1 MRNLENVDINF
12 CWYVVKKYILLLG
25 IAAVAAIVIGGILSY
40 KNRAVAAAV
49 TTVDPKSFYTVF
61 SIKAP
66 LSVKQTPDK
75 TQNAYQITINHYNL
89 QNTSR
94 LVATGCLNSSQFAA
108 VYNEKFMQK
117 TGRKLSEKITV
128 KFESVD
134 ALIIGKISSADA
146 ADNQDAELLANIIAD
161 KGAEYLTALE
171 CIDSVQILDRASEKD
186 NFTPVVPN
194 AKTARIVKPRKNTG
208 KLKAL
213 IGVPV
218 AIFIVMAVFGICFVI
233 ELRRDPVISEEDV
246 QNVTGKEVFC
256 NLDKPLAV
264 AAGRNIMQAL
274 NGDKIITLVGDL
286 SADKIKQLVFAL
298 KMDNINVSSVYIS
311 DDIPVGNS
319 TDILKSQNI
328 STSADAENKIL
339 LNSKI
344 AADNAEGFY
353 KLLDQLAQ
361 KSEIVISGID
371 STWNVPKLLPPAK
384 SKVIICA
391 VKGKT
396 GNRELAE
403 LTTAL
408 RLCGTEVIGAII

>member
-1 MRNLENVDINF
+1 MRSLENVGIDF
-12 CWYVVKKYILLLG
+12 CWYVVKKHIMTLV
-25 IAAVAAIVIGGILSY
+25 IAVTAAILVGGILVY
-40 KNRAVAAAV
+40 KNRAVATAV
-49 TTVDPKSFYTVF
+49 TTVEPKSFYTVF

-94 LVATGCLNSSQFAA
+94 LVATGCLKSSQFAA

-128 KFESVD
+128 TFESVD
-134 ALIIGKISSADA
+134 ALIIGKISSTDA
-146 ADNQDAELLANIIAD
+146 ADNQDTELLANIIAD

-233 ELRRDPVISEEDV
+233 ELRRNPVISEEDV
-246 QNVTGKEVFC
+246 QNITGKEVFC

-286 SADKIKQLVFAL
+286 SENTIKQLVSAL
-298 KMDNINVSSVYIS
+298 TMDNILVSSVYLS
-311 DDIPVGNS
+311 ADIPAGDNAAL
-319 TDILKSQNI
+319 IN
-328 STSADAENKIL
+328 ADNENKTV

-344 AADNAEGFY
+344 AADDADGFY

-361 KSEIVISGID
+361 KSEIVISGIN
-371 STWNVPKLLPPAK
+371 STWSVPQLLPPAG
-384 SKVIICA
+384 SKAIICA

-408 RLCGTEVIGAII
+408 KLCGIKVIGAIV

>member
-1 MRNLENVDINF
+1 MRNLENVSINF

-25 IAAVAAIVIGGILSY
+25 IAAVAATVIGGILSY
-40 KNRAVAAAV
+40 KNRAV
-49 TTVDPKSFYTVF
+49 DDHKSFYTVF
-61 SIKAP
+61 SIKSP
-66 LSVKQTPDK
+66 LSVKQDPDQ
-75 TQNAYQITINHYNL
+75 TQNAYQITIHL
-89 QNTSR
+89 QNTGR

-128 KFESVD
+128 TFESVD
-134 ALIIGKISSADA
+134 ALIIGTISSADT

-161 KGAEYLTALE
+161 KGSEYLTALE
-171 CIDSVQILDRASEKD
+171 CIDSVQIIDRASAKD
-186 NFTPVVPN
+186 NFTPVVPT
-194 AKTARIVKPRKNTG
+194 AKIVKPRKNTG

-233 ELRRDPVISEEDV
+233 ELSRDPVISEEDV
-246 QNVTGKEVFC
+246 QNVTGKKVFC

-286 SADKIKQLVFAL
+286 SADKVKQLVFAL
-298 KMDNINVSSVYIS
+298 KMDNINVSSLYLS

>member
-1 MRNLENVDINF
+1 
-12 CWYVVKKYILLLG
+12 
-25 IAAVAAIVIGGILSY
+25 
-40 KNRAVAAAV
+40 
-49 TTVDPKSFYTVF
+49 
-61 SIKAP
+61 
-66 LSVKQTPDK
+66 
-75 TQNAYQITINHYNL
+75 
-89 QNTSR
+89 
-94 LVATGCLNSSQFAA
+94 
-108 VYNEKFMQK
+108 MQK

-128 KFESVD
+128 TFESVD
-134 ALIIGKISSADA
+134 ALIIGTISSADT

-186 NFTPVVPN
+186 NFTS
-194 AKTARIVKPRKNTG
+194 AALTARIVKSRKNTG

-233 ELRRDPVISEEDV
+233 ELHRDPVISEEDM
-246 QNVTGKEVFC
+246 QNITGKEVFC

-286 SADKIKQLVFAL
+286 SEDKVKQLTFAL

>member
-1 MRNLENVDINF
+1 MRSLENVGMDF
-12 CWYVVKKYILLLG
+12 CWYVVKKHIMTLV
-25 IAAVAAIVIGGILSY
+25 IAVTAAILVGGILVY
-40 KNRAVAAAV
+40 KNRNL
-49 TTVDPKSFYTVF
+49 TVKESEPKSFYTVF

-66 LSVKQTPDK
+66 LSVKQTPEQ
-75 TQNAYQITINHYNL
+75 TQNAYQIMINHYNL

-128 KFESVD
+128 TFNSID

-146 ADNQDAELLANIIAD
+146 ADNQDTELLANIIAD

-194 AKTARIVKPRKNTG
+194 AKTAKIVKPRKNTG

-218 AIFIVMAVFGICFVI
+218 AIFIVMAVFGICFII
-233 ELRRDPVISEEDV
+233 ELRRNPVISEEDV
-246 QNVTGKEVFC
+246 QNITGKEIFR

-286 SADKIKQLVFAL
+286 SENTIKQLVSAL
-298 KMDNINVSSVYIS
+298 TMDNILVSSVYLS
-311 DDIPVGNS
+311 ADIPAGDNAAL
-319 TDILKSQNI
+319 IN
-328 STSADAENKIL
+328 ADNENKTV

-344 AADNAEGFY
+344 AADDADGFY

-361 KSEIVISGID
+361 KSEIVISGIN
-371 STWNVPKLLPPAK
+371 STWSVPQLLPPAG
-384 SKVIICA
+384 SKAIICA

-396 GNRELAE
+396 GNGELAE

-408 RLCGTEVIGAII
+408 KLCDIEVIGAIV

>member
-1 MRNLENVDINF
+1 MRNLENVSINF
-12 CWYVVKKYILLLG
+12 CWYVVKKYIFLLG
-25 IAAVAAIVIGGILSY
+25 IAVVAATVVGGILSY
-40 KNRAVAAAV
+40 KNR
-49 TTVDPKSFYTVF
+49 TLTNHKSFYTVF
-61 SIKAP
+61 SIKSP
-66 LSVKQTPDK
+66 LSVIQTPDQI
-75 TQNAYQITINHYNL
+75 QNAYDITISL
-89 QNTSR
+89 QNTGE

-128 KFESVD
+128 TFSSID
-134 ALIIGKISSADA
+134 ALIIGKISSVDA

-186 NFTPVVPN
+186 NFTS
-194 AKTARIVKPRKNTG
+194 AALTARIVKPRKNTG

-274 NGDKIITLVGDL
+274 NGDKIITLVGNL
-286 SADKIKQLVFAL
+286 SADKVKQLVFAL

-344 AADNAEGFY
+344 AADNADGFY

>member
-1 MRNLENVDINF
+1 MKNLENVSINF

-25 IAAVAAIVIGGILSY
+25 IAAVSAIVIGGILSY
-40 KNRAVAAAV
+40 KNRAV
-49 TTVDPKSFYTVF
+49 DDHKSFYTVF
-61 SIKAP
+61 SIKSP
-66 LSVKQTPDK
+66 LSVKQDPDQ
-75 TQNAYQITINHYNL
+75 TQNAYQITIHL

-94 LVATGCLNSSQFAA
+94 LVAIGCLNSSQFAA

-128 KFESVD
+128 TFESVD
-134 ALIIGKISSADA
+134 ALIIGTISSADT

-186 NFTPVVPN
+186 NFTPVVP
-194 AKTARIVKPRKNTG
+194 TARIVKSRKNTG

-286 SADKIKQLVFAL
+286 SEDKVKKLVFAL

-344 AADNAEGFY
+344 AADNADGFY

>member
-1 MRNLENVDINF
+1 MRNLENVSINF

-25 IAAVAAIVIGGILSY
+25 IAAVAATVIGGILSY
-40 KNRAVAAAV
+40 KNRAV
-49 TTVDPKSFYTVF
+49 DDHKSFYTVF
-61 SIKAP
+61 SIKSP
-66 LSVKQTPDK
+66 LSVKQDPDQ
-75 TQNAYQITINHYNL
+75 TQNAYQITIHL
-89 QNTSR
+89 QNTGR

-128 KFESVD
+128 TFESVD
-134 ALIIGKISSADA
+134 ALIIGTISSADT

-171 CIDSVQILDRASEKD
+171 CIDSVQIIDRASAKD
-186 NFTPVVPN
+186 NFTPVVPT
-194 AKTARIVKPRKNTG
+194 AKIVKPRKNTG

-233 ELRRDPVISEEDV
+233 ELSRDPVISEEDV
-246 QNVTGKEVFC
+246 QNVTGKKVFC

-286 SADKIKQLVFAL
+286 SADKVKQLVFAL
-298 KMDNINVSSVYIS
+298 KMDNINVSSLYLS